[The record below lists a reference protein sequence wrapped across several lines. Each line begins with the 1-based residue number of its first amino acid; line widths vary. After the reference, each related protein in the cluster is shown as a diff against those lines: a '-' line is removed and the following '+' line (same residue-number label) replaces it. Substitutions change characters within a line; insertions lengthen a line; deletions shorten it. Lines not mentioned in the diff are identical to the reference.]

1 MNRHLAIS
9 TVDATPH
16 TPARLPRAK
25 SRGKRWENSYE
36 NLRSAVGAALARE
49 LFHFFLPTPR
59 SASTKTRS
67 GHLRV
72 GISLS
77 SLNLSWSPN

>member
-25 SRGKRWENSYE
+25 SRGKRRDNAYE
-36 NLRSAVGAALARE
+36 NLRSAVGAALTRE
-49 LFHFFLPTPR
+49 LFHFSLPIRR
-59 SASTKTRS
+59 SVR
-67 GHLRV
+67 LRIGV
-72 GISLS
+72 SLS
-77 SLNLSWSPN
+77 SFNLSWSPN